1 MDYSI
6 LKDEELVL
14 MCRQNDEEAFSCL
27 TLRYISTAKVI
38 AARYGDSSI
47 ENADLVQE
55 AMFAFISAVYSYDS
69 EKACSFSTYAGV
81 CMKNRILSLL
91 RSLSSKKRVP
101 QTMLVSLE
109 DNSGLPVAP
118 SPEESF
124 LVDSSAE
131 YIYSLISSDLSSRE
145 QQVFGLFLT
154 GLSYEE
160 IARELDSTVKSVDS
174 TLQRA
179 RKKLRERLS
188 SYK

>member
-14 MCRQNDEEAFSCL
+14 MCQQNAEEAFSCL
-27 TLRYISTAKVI
+27 TLRYIPTAKII

-47 ENADLVQE
+47 ESADLIQE
-55 AMFAFISAVYSYDS
+55 AMFAFISAVYSYNSDRD
-69 EKACSFSTYAGV
+69 CSFSTYVGV
-81 CMKNRILSLL
+81 CMRNRILSLL

-109 DNSGLPVAP
+109 DNDNLPATP

-124 LVDSSAE
+124 MVDSSAE
-131 YIYSLISSDLSSRE
+131 YIYSVISSALSRKE

-154 GLSYEE
+154 GMSYEE
-160 IARELDSTVKSVDS
+160 IAAELGSTVKSVDS

-179 RKKLRERLS
+179 RKKLREKLS